1 MNTESVRNFCLSL
14 PMATEDLAFGD
25 GVLLFRVCNKIFACT
40 NLEGEP
46 YLTLKCDPDYAID
59 LRDRYDFIDP
69 AYHWNKKYW
78 NQMPLRD
85 NIDSNMVKDLI
96 LHSYR
101 QVVAKLP
108 RKLKAEHPE
117 LTV

>member
-1 MNTESVRNFCLSL
+1 MNTESVRDFCLSL
-14 PMATEDLAFGD
+14 PMTTEDMAFGD
-25 GVLLFRVCNKIFACT
+25 GVLLFRVCDKIFACT
-40 NLEGEP
+40 NLEGAP
-46 YLTLKCDPDYAID
+46 YLTLKCDPDYALE

-85 NIDSNMVKDLI
+85 NIDSNMIKDLI
-96 LHSYR
+96 MHSYR

-108 RKLKAEHPE
+108 KKLRTEHPE
-117 LTV
+117 LIF